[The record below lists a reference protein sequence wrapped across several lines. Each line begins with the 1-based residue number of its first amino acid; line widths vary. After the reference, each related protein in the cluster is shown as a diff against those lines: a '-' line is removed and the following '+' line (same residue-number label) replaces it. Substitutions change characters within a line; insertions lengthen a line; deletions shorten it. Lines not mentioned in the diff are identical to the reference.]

1 MEEIKSKNTAY
12 TEPTSDNITLN
23 PEDNDTEVMENY
35 LTFVSSGLTFGVSTN
50 QVSEIITNHNICTLP
65 LLPDYIRGI
74 INLRGQI
81 IPIIDMRLRL
91 GKPFKEYTS
100 TTCIIILE
108 IGNDRIGIGVD
119 SVSQVVSIDPSRF
132 SPIPLENGQNM
143 ASSMLSLDDGKVVL
157 LLDCEALSRP

>member
-1 MEEIKSKNTAY
+1 MNEMKTESAAYYETIEQNDSLSPVDVEE
-12 TEPTSDNITLN
+12 
-23 PEDNDTEVMENY
+23 MENY
-35 LTFVSSGLTFGVSTN
+35 LTFSSAGLIFGVSTN

-65 LLPDYIRGI
+65 LLPDYIQGI

-91 GKPFKEYTS
+91 GKPFMEYTS

-119 SVSQVVSIDPSRF
+119 SVLQVLSINSSRF
-132 SPIPLENGQNM
+132 SPIPLESNQKM
-143 ASSMLSLDDGKVVL
+143 ASYMLSLDDGKVIL
-157 LLDCEALSRP
+157 LLDCDALSKP